1 MAENGLTTT
10 SGSER
15 GRYFS
20 RAWAQLTHDKGWV
33 KPALVMTVADLV
45 PVAGP
50 LGTLGYK
57 LEWARLLAWGADVS
71 PKQKDVQVGACISSG
86 WRAFLVFLGW
96 CVVMGLIG
104 SVCGAVPLL
113 GGLLGTLWSAFSI
126 YLYTVTRVA
135 ALRATIY
142 QKAGAGYKVRNI
154 WDMCSRDVNGLLSI
168 IGWQLLFYVAIAVV
182 CGLAMVVCA
191 LGALPKMI
199 YFVEEISYYSYGYT
213 SSYAVQTVFEFL
225 AYLIAAFGPTL
236 LVLGILGA
244 FAHTLLS
251 MVVYAALGL
260 WMRQFDLPNWGRSE
274 DPLPSTVPGGAA
286 DAEQDA
292 PAPVMPVAPAAAAP
306 EQYNQASVPED
317 QQPVQAVQPVQTEQ
331 PVQPVQPA
339 APVVN
344 GGQAPVP
351 QPAAPVQSAQPTVP
365 AAEPEYAPDG
375 SEVISVEPVAQ
386 AVPDAVQDED
396 PQVTEV
402 QTPDSDE

>member
-1 MAENGLTTT
+1 M
-10 SGSER
+10 
-15 GRYFS
+15 
-20 RAWAQLTHDKGWV
+20 
-33 KPALVMTVADLV
+33 
-45 PVAGP
+45 
-50 LGTLGYK
+50 
-57 LEWARLLAWGADVS
+57 
-71 PKQKDVQVGACISSG
+71 
-86 WRAFLVFLGW
+86 
-96 CVVMGLIG
+96 
-104 SVCGAVPLL
+104 
-113 GGLLGTLWSAFSI
+113 
-126 YLYTVTRVA
+126 
-135 ALRATIY
+135 
-142 QKAGAGYKVRNI
+142 
-154 WDMCSRDVNGLLSI
+154 
-168 IGWQLLFYVAIAVV
+168 
-182 CGLAMVVCA
+182 
-191 LGALPKMI
+191 
-199 YFVEEISYYSYGYT
+199 
-213 SSYAVQTVFEFL
+213 QTVFEFL
-225 AYLIAAFGPTL
+225 AYLIASFGPTL

-331 PVQPVQPA
+331 PVQPA

-351 QPAAPVQSAQPTVP
+351 QPAVP

-386 AVPDAVQDED
+386 AAPDAAQVED

>member
-168 IGWQLLFYVAIAVV
+168 IGWQLLFYFAIAMV

-274 DPLPSTVPGGAA
+274 DPLPSTVPGGASA
-286 DAEQDA
+286 AEQDA

-331 PVQPVQPA
+331 PVQPA

-351 QPAAPVQSAQPTVP
+351 QPTVP
-365 AAEPEYAPDG
+365 ASETEYAPDG

-386 AVPDAVQDED
+386 AVPDAAQVEE

-402 QTPDSDE
+402 QTSDSDE